1 MEQPPGFVDPSQPT
15 LVCKLHKALYGISVQ
30 STAQGFFLFQQKYA
44 SELLLKAGMTNC
56 KPCATPTS
64 AKPSLPAT
72 DSLPFSQPF
81 LFRSR
86 VGALQYLTITHPG
99 ISYAVNQ
106 ACQHMHALTVAHFS
120 AVKRILRYIKGSLS
134 RGLLFA
140 PGFFHLTAYSDSN
153 WAGDATDRHSTS
165 GYCVFLG
172 SNLISWS
179 SKKQSTVS
187 RSSTE
192 AEYRSLAHT
201 AAELTWLQMLLADFH
216 IPQPS
221 PPVLWCDNMSALSLA
236 TNPVFHSRSKHIEVD
251 CHFIR
256 EKVARRQFFLKY
268 VPSLDQLADIF
279 TKSLSTARFSFLTSK
294 LRVGLP
300 PLNLRGHDKAEVQ
313 EVHQV

>member
-1 MEQPPGFVDPSQPT
+1 MHHAFSMKELGDISYF
-15 LVCKLHKALYGISVQ
+15 LGISVQ
-30 STAQGFFLFQQKYA
+30 STAQGFFLSQQKYA
-44 SELLLKAGMTNC
+44 LELLLKAGMTTC

-64 AKPSLPAT
+64 AKPSLPAA

-81 LFRSR
+81 LFRSL
-86 VGALQYLTITHPG
+86 VGALQYLTITRPE

-106 ACQHMHALTVAHFS
+106 ACQHMHAPTVAHFS

-134 RGLLFA
+134 HGLLFA
-140 PGFFHLTAYSDSN
+140 PGSFHLTAYSDSN
-153 WAGDATDRHSTS
+153 WAWDATDCRSTS

-201 AAELTWLQMLLADFH
+201 AAELTWLQMLFADFH

-221 PPVLWCDNMSALSLA
+221 PPVLWCDNMSALALA
-236 TNPVFHSRSKHIEVD
+236 ANPVFHSRSKHIEVD

-300 PLNLRGHDKAEVQ
+300 PLNLRGHDKEEVQ
-313 EVHQV
+313 EAVT